1 MAKRSNSKAQKARKA
16 EKRQQRDALRNAG
29 QLQYADS
36 VNRDALTDKQ
46 MGRVLSIQRE
56 AYIRNRDQGRVPTE
70 IRANIGIEDDREL
83 GAIIKQYWDYVNK
96 GIIRAESGLSNYEIA
111 EFMSQNKTPLEMKA
125 AIEQADS
132 WRKATEEKE
141 KARLEKHMEWAK
153 NVIDF

>member
-16 EKRQQRDALRNAG
+16 EKRQQKNALKYAA
-29 QLQYADS
+29 QLQYVDS

-46 MGRVLSIQRE
+46 KSRVLNAQRE

-70 IRANIGIEDDREL
+70 IRAAIGIEDDREL
-83 GAIIKQYWDYVNK
+83 GAIIKQYWDYVND
-96 GIIRAESGLSNYEIA
+96 GLIRAESGLSNYEIA
-111 EFMSQNKTPLEMKA
+111 EFMNMNKTPLEMKA

-132 WRKATEEKE
+132 WREATEAKE

-153 NVIDF
+153 NAIQF